1 MTQANGRTAHHDIDA
16 QFLHRWSPRAFTGEA
31 LPLAELMKIL
41 EAGRWA
47 PSAFNG
53 QPWRFV
59 YALRDTPAWDV
70 LLGLLIPYNQAWAV
84 NAGALVFI
92 CSDRLMRREGKEPTA
107 SLSHSFD
114 AGAAWGMIALQAHA
128 SGWAAHGMLGFDRG
142 RAHEELKLP
151 EDWKIEAA
159 VAIGR
164 QADRSVLP
172 EAYREREVPSDR
184 RPLSELVHEGPFT

>member
-1 MTQANGRTAHHDIDA
+1 MTPTNRTSDHDIHP

-31 LPLAELMKIL
+31 LPQAELMKIL

-59 YALRDTPAWDV
+59 YALRDTPNWDV
-70 LLGLLIPYNQAWAV
+70 FLGLLIAYNQLWAA

-92 CSDRLMRREGKEPTA
+92 CSDQMARRPGQDPTP
-107 SLSHSFD
+107 SLSASFD
-114 AGAAWGMIALQAHA
+114 TGAAWGAIASQAHLA
-128 SGWAAHGMLGFDRG
+128 GWAAHGMLGFDRAG
-142 RAHEELKLP
+142 AHETLKLP

-164 QADRSVLP
+164 QGDKSLLP
-172 EAYREREVPSDR
+172 EAFQAREIASDR
-184 RPLSELVHEGPFT
+184 RPLSELVHEGSFT